1 MEDFLQMIRLA
12 PAAAFFFFITL
23 ATSLMD
29 FLIDRSIQ
37 ARFILHP
44 YTVVRERQYYRILT
58 CGLIH
63 GNWLHLFFNMYV
75 FYNFAFVLEA
85 FVLQSPFYFA
95 LIYVFS
101 QIVSALPSVIQ
112 HKNNP
117 AYYALGASGAI
128 AGVLFSFIA
137 LMPNEKFYILF
148 FNDPNLGIPA
158 WIFGL
163 VYLAFSFVMGRKKL
177 DNIGHDAH
185 FWGAIAGALLTLA
198 FMPRAVIQAWQFYVF
213 G

>member
-137 LMPNEKFYILF
+137 LVPQADLMILF
-148 FNDPNLGIPA
+148 FPMKAWMFGI
-158 WIFGL
+158 L
-163 VYLAFSFVMGRKKL
+163 YLAFSFVMGRKKL